1 MKVSFG
7 DCVVDTDTR
16 ELHRAG
22 TRVDL
27 APKAYELLEL
37 LLRERPKA
45 VSKAE
50 IRDRLWPQIFVSDV
64 TLATLAFDLRR
75 AIGDDAH
82 SPRHLRTVRKYGYA
96 FAGESGSV
104 EHKEPAEPVCRLLT
118 AEDEF
123 PLTEGD
129 FVIGRGE
136 EVDVVLDRPKV
147 SRRHARIRV
156 VSGEA
161 VIEDL
166 GSKNGTRLRG
176 HLVEDAE
183 TLHDMDEI
191 VIGSVRLVFRTCSR
205 NAPTE
210 TDT

>member
-7 DCVVDTDTR
+7 DCVVDTETR

-22 TRVDL
+22 VRVDL

-50 IRDRLWPQIFVSDV
+50 IRDRLWPQTFVSDV
-64 TLATLAFDLRR
+64 TLATLAFDLRK

-96 FAGESGSV
+96 FAGESAADELGVS
-104 EHKEPAEPVCRLLT
+104 AEPVCRLLT
-118 AEDEF
+118 AEEEF
-123 PLTEGD
+123 PLAEGE

-136 EVDVVLDRPKV
+136 DVDVVLDRPKV
-147 SRRHARIRV
+147 SRHHARVRV

-166 GSKNGTRLRG
+166 GSKNGTLIRG
-176 HLVEDAE
+176 QRVEGAE
-183 TLHDMDEI
+183 SLHDMDEI
-191 VIGSVRLVFRTCSR
+191 VIGSVRLVFRTRSR